1 MLTTTIAQMKR
12 LQLHQQGLLQPH
24 LNHYQNANGVLNT
37 LNRLGY
43 VQLDTMN
50 VLSRSQDLFFWSRD
64 HRYKREWLL
73 ELYEEQSIFE
83 VYLFALCLLPAS
95 SYEHLYHYFAH
106 HHMKIM
112 NEPKLDL
119 ILDIYKQ
126 VQFNQPLRS
135 RDIEHDHPSSGAT
148 WSMTPARRALDQLW
162 RAGLVKV
169 SRDHHFNKLYTR
181 TDQDIEDHRTVEHEP
196 TLNTYLM
203 ELTFENLGIATL
215 KELKACFNLNKTAVN
230 EYIKQQ
236 LEQGHIQRIQVEE
249 FAEEHFIRTQDIPL
263 LTTLENIKGTAATLL
278 SPFDNMIR
286 DRSRLLKLF
295 DVDYKL
301 ESYMPKEQRTY
312 GYFAMPILIGEQIVG
327 VVDVKNDRQRRELQV
342 QKLTLFDSAQATEH
356 KSTIELILQQ
366 LCVFVEAEQIVS
378 MQETTYLKYSH
389 LS

>member
-24 LNHYQNANGVLNT
+24 LNHYQDASGVLHT

-73 ELYEEQSIFE
+73 ELYEQQSIFE

-95 SYEHLYHYFAH
+95 SYEHLHHYFAH
-106 HHMKIM
+106 HHVKIM
-112 NEPKLDL
+112 NEPQLDL
-119 ILDIYKQ
+119 ILDIYQQ
-126 VQFNQPLRS
+126 VQVDQPLRS
-135 RDIEHDHPSSGAT
+135 RDIQHDHPSSGAT
-148 WSMTPARRALDQLW
+148 WSMTPARRALDKLW

-181 TDQDIEDHRTVEHEP
+181 TDQHIEDQRTIEHEP

-215 KELKACFNLNKTAVN
+215 KELKACFNLNKTAVS

-236 LEQGHIQRIQVEE
+236 LEQGHIQCIQVEE

-263 LTTLENIKGTAATLL
+263 LTTLENIEGSAATLL

-327 VVDVKNDRQRRELQV
+327 VVDLKNDRQRRELHV
-342 QKLTLFDSAQATEH
+342 QKLTLFDAAQATEH
-356 KSTIELILQQ
+356 KSTIESILEQ

-378 MQETTYLKYSH
+378 MQETTYLK
-389 LS
+389 